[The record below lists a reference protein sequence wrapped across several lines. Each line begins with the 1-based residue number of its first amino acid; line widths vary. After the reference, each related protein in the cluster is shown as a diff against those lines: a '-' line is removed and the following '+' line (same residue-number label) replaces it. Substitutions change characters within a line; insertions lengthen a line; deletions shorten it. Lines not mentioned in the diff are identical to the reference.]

1 MLQEDKIT
9 IPLLPIKRTPAIEGW
24 KFSHPCKCTRRRN
37 NNPLRQR
44 FIFGVRLWEEQHGVV
59 VEGGG
64 ETEYKGVCSHVHNIH
79 IFLGKSPQLSIRL
92 FILKKKKNSNSR
104 HSFHKYYW
112 QPSYTQSVSEAL
124 RIWPWLRK
132 MYSGHLLT
140 NEKDIFNKN
149 LKIQNELL
157 MRNKI
162 QCCWSIL

>member
-1 MLQEDKIT
+1 MLQGDKIT
-9 IPLLPIKRTPAIEGW
+9 ITLLSIKRTPAIEGW
-24 KFSHPCKCTRRRN
+24 RFSHPSTCTRRRN

-44 FIFGVRLWEEQHGVV
+44 FVFGVRLWEEAHGVV
-59 VEGGG
+59 GGG
-64 ETEYKGVCSHVHNIH
+64 GDRIQRCVLTCSQHSHFSGEESTTFHQI
-79 IFLGKSPQLSIRL
+79 IYI
-92 FILKKKKNSNSR
+92 KKKKDFWVNSNFR
-104 HSFHKYYW
+104 HSFHKYYL
-112 QPSYTQSVSEAL
+112 QPSYTQTVSEAL

-162 QCCWSIL
+162 